1 MTEKNR
7 TDTEQAVRALHDF
20 LSEYYN
26 GRRHSWMHD
35 SFGTEFR
42 QGQDDA
48 LTGLAL
54 IPEVRL
60 ALDTIDKE
68 LGSALEDWHGT
79 LKSRRE
85 SESKESQ

>member
-1 MTEKNR
+1 MTEKNQ

-20 LSEYYN
+20 LSEFYN
-26 GRRHSWMHD
+26 GSRRMWMHD
-35 SFGTEFR
+35 FFGTEFQ
-42 QGQDDA
+42 QGRDEA

-68 LGSALEDWHGT
+68 LGSALEEWHGVF
-79 LKSRRE
+79 KSRRE
-85 SESKESQ
+85 SKSSESQ

>member
-1 MTEKNR
+1 MTEENK
-7 TDTEQAVRALHDF
+7 TDTEQAVRALYDF
-20 LSEYYN
+20 LREFYFA
-26 GRRHSWMHD
+26 RRHPWMHD

-68 LGSALEDWHGT
+68 LGSALEEWHGI
-79 LKSRRE
+79 LKSNRE